1 MIQVTGLEKELGARI
16 LFNDVTFALSKNER
30 VGFVGRN
37 GSGKSTLFKILMGEM
52 EKEAG
57 DISIPKNYSIGFLK
71 QYIEFTK
78 NTVLEE
84 CMQVLA
90 ADEKFDNYKAEKIL
104 FGLGFS
110 EEDLAKNPLS
120 FSGGFQIRINL
131 TKVLL
136 ENHNLLLLDEPTN
149 YLDIVSM
156 RWLEGFLS
164 RYPGEIILITH
175 DRGFM
180 DKVCTHTMG
189 LHRQKLVKIKGNFL
203 KYKTKIEE
211 EEIVYENTRLNQEK
225 KRKEIEAFV
234 TKFKAK
240 ASKANQAQSR
250 QKMLEKME
258 EIEALE
264 NVRNLDFKFNYKEF
278 QAKTFLKARDLSFG
292 YSMDKILFDKLD
304 FYINSGEKIAVIGK
318 NGKGKSTLLNLIA
331 KKLKPVTGNV
341 ELHPSVSIG
350 HFGQTNIQVL
360 HPDNTIEEEINSVNA
375 QLGTA
380 KIRSICGTMM
390 FTGDDAKKKI
400 KVLSGG
406 EKSRVL
412 LGKIL
417 AKETNLLLLDEPTN
431 HLDQE
436 SINELTNQLE
446 AFKGACVV
454 VTHNEL
460 MLKSFATKFI
470 VFQKDSCSEFLG
482 TYDEFLEKVGWEDEV
497 LSDSDKKQEERQ
509 VSKLSHKEYKHQR
522 SEMIKERAK
531 ATRPLRSVI
540 EKIEDRIMKCEE
552 KIENANQ
559 QLITASESE
568 DGESIVKYS
577 KVLADKEAEVEV
589 LFLELEEKT
598 ENLSLIEADYEDKL
612 NSLN

>member
-1 MIQVTGLEKELGARI
+1 MIQVTGLEKELGSRI
-16 LFNDVTFALSKNER
+16 LFNNVTFALSKNEK

-37 GSGKSTLFKILMGEM
+37 GSGKSTLFKMIMGEM
-52 EKEAG
+52 DKEAG

-71 QYIEFTK
+71 QYLEFTK
-78 NTVLEE
+78 STVLDE
-84 CMQVLA
+84 CMQVLG
-90 ADEKFDNYKAEKIL
+90 ADEQFDNYKAEKIL
-104 FGLGFS
+104 FGLGFTDS
-110 EEDLAKNPLS
+110 DLTKDPLS

-131 TKVLL
+131 AKILL

-149 YLDIVSM
+149 YLDIISM

-180 DKVCTHTMG
+180 NKVCSHTMG
-189 LHRQKLVKIKGNFL
+189 LHRQKLVKIKGDFV
-203 KYKTKIEE
+203 KYKNKIDE

-264 NVRNLDFKFNYKEF
+264 NAKNLDFKFNYKEF
-278 QAKTFLKARDLSFG
+278 NAKSLLKANDLSFG
-292 YSMDKILFDKLD
+292 YSADKILFEKLS
-304 FYINSGEKIAVIGK
+304 FYINQGERVAVIGK

-331 KKLKPVTGNV
+331 RSLEPKTGSIDI
-341 ELHPSVSIG
+341 HHSVSIG

-360 HPDNTIEEEINSVNA
+360 HPDNTIEGEINSVNA
-375 QLGTA
+375 DLGSA
-380 KIRSICGTMM
+380 KVRSICGTMM

-436 SINELTNQLE
+436 SIDELTNQLN
-446 AFKGACVV
+446 AFKGACVI

-460 MLKSFATKFI
+460 MLKRFATKFI
-470 VFQKDSCSEFLG
+470 VFQKNSCSEFIG
-482 TYDEFLEKVGWEDEV
+482 SYDDFLEKVGWEDEDN
-497 LSDSDKKQEERQ
+497 SSESEPKAKK
-509 VSKLSHKEYKHQR
+509 LTHKEYKHLR
-522 SEMIKERAK
+522 SEIIKERSRQTK
-531 ATRPLRSVI
+531 SLKVDI
-540 EKIEDRIMKCEE
+540 EKAESQIIKYEEDIDA
-552 KIENANQ
+552 ANQ
-559 QLITASESE
+559 GLISASGKE
-568 DGESIVKYS
+568 DAEGITKYS
-577 KVLADKEAEVEV
+577 KLLSDSESKVDK
-589 LFLELEEKT
+589 LFLELENKSE
-598 ENLSLIEADYEDKL
+598 SLAQIERDFEEKL
-612 NSLN
+612 NNLES

>member
-1 MIQVTGLEKELGARI
+1 MIQVTGLEKELGSRI

-52 EKEAG
+52 DKESG

-71 QYIEFTK
+71 QYIEFNK
-78 NTVLEE
+78 KTVLEE

-90 ADEKFDNYKAEKIL
+90 TDEQFDNYKAEKIL
-104 FGLGFS
+104 FGLGFT
-110 EEDLAKNPLS
+110 EKDLSKDPLS

-136 ENHNLLLLDEPTN
+136 ENHDLLLLDEPTN

-164 RYPGEIILITH
+164 RYPGEMILITH

-189 LHRQKLVKIKGNFL
+189 LHRQKLVKIKGSFQ

-258 EIEALE
+258 EMDALE
-264 NVRNLDFKFNYKEF
+264 NVRNLDFKFNYKEL
-278 QAKTFLKARDLSFG
+278 QAKTFLKANDLSFG
-292 YSMDKILFDKLD
+292 YSPDKILFDKLD

-331 KKLKPVTGNV
+331 SKLNPVTGKV
-341 ELHPSVSIG
+341 DLHPSVSIG

-360 HPDNTIEEEINSVNA
+360 HPENTIEEEINSVNA
-375 QLGTA
+375 DLGTA
-380 KIRSICGTMM
+380 KTRSICGTMM

-417 AKETNLLLLDEPTN
+417 AKQTNLLLLDEPTN

-436 SINELTNQLE
+436 SIDELTNQLK
-446 AFKGACVV
+446 AFKGACVI

-470 VFQKDSCSEFLG
+470 VFQKDSCTEFLG
-482 TYDEFLEKVGWEDEV
+482 SYDEFLEKIGWEDEILDEAETV
-497 LSDSDKKQEERQ
+497 KKQE
-509 VSKLSHKEYKHQR
+509 VPKLSHKEYKHQR

-531 ATRPLRSVI
+531 ATKPLRAEI
-540 EKIEDRIMKCEE
+540 EKIEDRIVKCEQS
-552 KIENANQ
+552 IETANE
-559 QLITASESE
+559 QLIIASESE

-577 KVLADKEAEVEV
+577 KELSDNEAEVEV
-589 LFLELEEKT
+589 LFEELEDKSDS
-598 ENLSLIEADYEDKL
+598 LSLIERDYEERL